1 MNVSRAATLLGSA
14 GLIPFWAF
22 ALAAHMRPNI
32 DLAYKAIEAEI
43 IWGAVI
49 LSFMAGARWAMILK
63 SDGST
68 LRLSGFALMCLPAL
82 VAPFFAHK
90 LALGLLALSFFVLL
104 VAELSNVAR
113 AESSAWYLSLRIA
126 LSVGAVGA
134 LAFAALAI

>member
-1 MNVSRAATLLGSA
+1 MNISRAATLLGAA

-22 ALAAHMRPNI
+22 ALAAHLWPNI
-32 DLAYKAIEAEI
+32 DLTYKAVEAEI

-63 SDGST
+63 ADGST
-68 LRLSGFALMCLPAL
+68 LRLSGFALMSLPAL

-90 LALGLLALSFFVLL
+90 LALGLLAIAFFALL
-104 VAELSNVAR
+104 VAELSIVAR
-113 AESSAWYLSLRIA
+113 AESPAWYLSLRVT
-126 LSVGAVGA
+126 LSVGALGA